1 VAMVRSGAV
10 GFGDGVSEVRGAK
23 SPRSDGASRP
33 RSRPFRLLIALLPA
47 VAFIGLLWIGLART
61 LPQSEAGSSAPSFEL
76 PFLDGSGVLTV
87 EDLRGKPVV
96 INFWASWCIPCRE
109 EAPLLE
115 KTWRA
120 YRDEGVVFLGVNIKD
135 AASDAR
141 RFVNEFDITYPI
153 VRDLDQRLTRD
164 FGVKGLPE
172 TFFVD
177 HRWTF
182 VGTISGPQTSD
193 QQGTVILGAVSEDEL
208 ISNVDILVRR
218 MASTMEEDK

>member
-1 VAMVRSGAV
+1 MNESTATKVARTEDA
-10 GFGDGVSEVRGAK
+10 
-23 SPRSDGASRP
+23 PRK
-33 RSRPFRLLIALLPA
+33 RSRAFRLMVTLAPAL
-47 VAFIGLLWIGLART
+47 AFIAVLWIGLART
-61 LPQSEAGSSAPSFEL
+61 GSQSEPGSAAPSFEL
-76 PFLDGSGVLTV
+76 PLLDGGGMFTD

-120 YRDEGVVFLGVNIKD
+120 YRDRGIMFLGVNIKD
-135 AASDAR
+135 AESDAK
-141 RFVNEFDITYPI
+141 RFVEQFDITYPT
-153 VRDLDQRLTRD
+153 VRDLDQSLTRD

-182 VGTISGPQTSD
+182 IGAISGAKTGD
-193 QQGTVILGAVSEDEL
+193 QQGTVILGAISEGEL
-208 ISNVDILVRR
+208 LSNVEILIRR
-218 MASTMEEDK
+218 MNSATEEDR

>member
-1 VAMVRSGAV
+1 MSKAAVSNVTTPEGAPRRRSWA
-10 GFGDGVSEVRGAK
+10 
-23 SPRSDGASRP
+23 
-33 RSRPFRLLIALLPA
+33 FRLTIALAPA
-47 VAFIGLLWIGLART
+47 LAFIAVLWIGLART
-61 LPQSEAGSSAPSFEL
+61 GSESESGSPAPSFEL
-76 PFLDGSGVLTV
+76 PLVDGTGVLTDK
-87 EDLRGKPVV
+87 DLRGSPVV

-120 YRDEGVVFLGVNIKD
+120 YRDQGVVFLGVNIKD
-135 AASDAR
+135 AESDAR
-141 RFVNEFDITYPI
+141 RFVEEFDITYPV

-182 VGTISGPQTSD
+182 IGAISGAETGD
-193 QQGTVILGAVSEDEL
+193 QQGTVILGAISEEELVSNVEVLIRRAGAVSEG
-208 ISNVDILVRR
+208 SR
-218 MASTMEEDK
+218 